1 MLRKKR
7 AGKRQAG
14 DLVACVDIAALP
26 ERKQNAESV
35 SRIFILG
42 KEDSDHE
49 CRGIVVS
56 HVCCKGSEIKP
67 SGHLLSRS
75 ENRFLWAHS

>member
-26 ERKQNAESV
+26 ERKKMQRASLGF
-35 SRIFILG
+35 FILG

-75 ENRFLWAHS
+75 ESRFLWAHS